1 MADEEIKTVDCGCG
15 CTPVA
20 DKVNT
25 DEVVEVV
32 QPKEEVKAEEEV
44 AAEGQLEEVK
54 AEATE
59 FNSTADDNK
68 AFINEIMAEMD
79 LKGGAKK
86 RIVRLLAVQY
96 NYDKHMVLWSL
107 KRALITERY
116 AAAVEAAGGH

>member
-25 DEVVEVV
+25 DEVAEVV
-32 QPKEEVKAEEEV
+32 QPKEEVV
-44 AAEGQLEEVK
+44 AEGQPEEVK

-59 FNSTADDNK
+59 SNSTADDNK

-86 RIVRLLAVQY
+86 RIVRLLAAQY